1 MIVCEAKIQGKQFLN
16 TSTLKESSLVSLAH
30 FRLLTL
36 SVTIPIPTGH
46 LLCLNVQ
53 QIQLLLLSQLFLLG
67 HSSAL
72 LSDTEKGPRMS
83 SFKTP
88 SRFSKKDLRCQ
99 RNPQTQEEKAGR
111 GVGQFLPMPQ
121 DWSCGETGLSF

>member
-1 MIVCEAKIQGKQFLN
+1 MTA
-16 TSTLKESSLVSLAH
+16 
-30 FRLLTL
+30 
-36 SVTIPIPTGH
+36 PIPTGH

-111 GVGQFLPMPQ
+111 GVGQFLPMSQ
-121 DWSCGETGLSF
+121 DWSCGETGLGF